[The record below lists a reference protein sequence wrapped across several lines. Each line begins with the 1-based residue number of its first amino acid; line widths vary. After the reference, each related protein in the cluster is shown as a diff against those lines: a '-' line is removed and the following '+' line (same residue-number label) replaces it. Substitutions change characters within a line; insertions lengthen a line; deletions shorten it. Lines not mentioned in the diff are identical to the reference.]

1 MKGYWAWPGTLTT
14 AGTVIIPVR
23 GPKGLGVLST
33 VAAAYFVPDTV
44 QKVLQALGAPVGPWG
59 P

>member
-1 MKGYWAWPGTLTT
+1 MVVTLTT